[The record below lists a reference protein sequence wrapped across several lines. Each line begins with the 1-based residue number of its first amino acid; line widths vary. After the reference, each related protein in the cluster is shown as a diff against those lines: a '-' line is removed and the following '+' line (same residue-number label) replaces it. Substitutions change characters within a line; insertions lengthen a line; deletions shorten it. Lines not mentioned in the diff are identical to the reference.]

1 MKGKRQGILFLL
13 LCFVIVAVTGCSK
26 KEEKNEKRE
35 YQMYYLS
42 PTESSLETDEYK
54 PTKRT
59 TEAMVKEIGEMLD
72 ETPKKEEHFRLLPK
86 DVNILECSYDGE
98 KVVVNF
104 NENYKKMKNTREIL
118 VRAGIVKAFT

>member
-42 PTESSLETDEYK
+42 PTESSLETDEY
-54 PTKRT
+54 R
-59 TEAMVKEIGEMLD
+59 I
-72 ETPKKEEHFRLLPK
+72 
-86 DVNILECSYDGE
+86 
-98 KVVVNF
+98 
-104 NENYKKMKNTREIL
+104 
-118 VRAGIVKAFT
+118 

>member
-1 MKGKRQGILFLL
+1 MASCFFL

-72 ETPKKEEHFRLLPK
+72 ETPKKR
-86 DVNILECSYDGE
+86 NIFGC
-98 KVVVNF
+98 F
-104 NENYKKMKNTREIL
+104 QKM
-118 VRAGIVKAFT
+118 

>member
-59 TEAMVKEIGEMLD
+59 TEAMVKDIGAMLD
-72 ETPKKEEHFRLLPK
+72 EKPKKEVKFRLLPK
-86 DVNILECSYDGE
+86 YVNILECSYDG
-98 KVVVNF
+98 
-104 NENYKKMKNTREIL
+104 
-118 VRAGIVKAFT
+118 

>member
-26 KEEKNEKRE
+26 KEEKNEKRNIKC
-35 YQMYYLS
+35 YYLS

-59 TEAMVKEIGEMLD
+59 TEAMVEINRQMLD
-72 ETPKKEEHFRLLPK
+72 E
-86 DVNILECSYDGE
+86 NAE
-98 KVVVNF
+98 KRGTF
-104 NENYKKMKNTREIL
+104 STASKM
-118 VRAGIVKAFT
+118 